1 MAAPKKYADEL
12 RERAVRLDRE
22 SDPKPVIRQLAR
34 QLGVHHE
41 ALRNW
46 IRQDE
51 ADRGQH
57 DDRPTTSEVE
67 ELRRLR
73 PEHAELKRANEILKA
88 ASAFSPRS
96 STRPGDGRDARQ
108 RATRSLRGRAC
119 PSGHRRGRL
128 HLLRLAPGC
137 GSPSAL

>member
-1 MAAPKKYADEL
+1 MAPPKKYPDEL
-12 RERAVRLDRE
+12 RERAVRLYRE

-51 ADRGQH
+51 ADRGQRGY
-57 DDRPTTSEVE
+57 RPTTSEVE

-73 PEHAELKRANEILKA
+73 RENAELKRANEILKA
-88 ASAFSPRS
+88 ASLDSDDQRNTAGGWVDHGSDGS
-96 STRPGDGRDARQ
+96 AGNAGRDERRLVA
-108 RATRSLRGRAC
+108 ALAC
-119 PSGHRRGRL
+119 R
-128 HLLRLAPGC
+128 
-137 GSPSAL
+137 